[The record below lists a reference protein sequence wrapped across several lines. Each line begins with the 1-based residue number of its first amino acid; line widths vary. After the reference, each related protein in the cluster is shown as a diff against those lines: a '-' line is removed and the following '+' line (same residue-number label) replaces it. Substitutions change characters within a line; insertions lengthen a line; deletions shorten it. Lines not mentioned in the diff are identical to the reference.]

1 MFYKGAQYIYLNLFN
16 NNRLDAIMKK
26 IVLVFLFTLISDA
39 VYATK
44 APLDYQQFGHLP
56 MVTLAKVSPNGE
68 HIVALLNNDDGP
80 TVVVSEFGKKQLTTL
95 IKFKKSQNRIDV
107 IY

>member
-1 MFYKGAQYIYLNLFN
+1 
-16 NNRLDAIMKK
+16 
-26 IVLVFLFTLISDA
+26 
-39 VYATK
+39 
-44 APLDYQQFGHLP
+44 
-56 MVTLAKVSPNGE
+56 MVTIAKVSPNGE